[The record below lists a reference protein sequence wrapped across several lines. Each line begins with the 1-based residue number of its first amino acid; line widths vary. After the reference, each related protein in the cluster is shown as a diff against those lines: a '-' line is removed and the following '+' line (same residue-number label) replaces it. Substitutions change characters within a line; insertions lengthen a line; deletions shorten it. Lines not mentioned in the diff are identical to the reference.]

1 MSSTSASI
9 GKSRGHPHGRQPRG
23 IAAWRS
29 RQAQEDEE
37 EKMEHQRMLQRKEDR
52 REEMMSDS
60 DDGFD
65 GRGGYK

>member
-9 GKSRGHPHGRQPRG
+9 GKSRAHPQGRQPRG

-29 RQAQEDEE
+29 RQAQEYEE

-52 REEMMSDS
+52 REEMMCDS
-60 DDGFD
+60 GDDFD
-65 GRGGYK
+65 GREGWK